1 MMQTEYDILMIATGN
16 DIRLIENLMTSVEQN
31 NTSLNVTMI
40 IVNQGNESISKSD
53 NLFKIEI
60 IEKSGCMSKIKILN
74 FKIVI

>member
-1 MMQTEYDILMIATGN
+1 MMQTEYGILMIATGN

-40 IVNQGNESISKSD
+40 IVNQGIESISKSD

-60 IEKSGCMSKIKILN
+60 IESNKRLIYFVKGLTT
-74 FKIVI
+74 